1 MDQQRVGFLSD
12 FVWSHLLTGYFLFE
26 IETQDLF
33 LMRCNYNNS
42 IIPRQAASSCFC
54 SSGLGNS
61 RINSIAWVFSTNERK
76 CCVFVRVSVCVC
88 VCACQY
94 HLRETIADINVPFWY
109 VIFRKGGLIFSWSSL
124 LLNLHLQTFCEL
136 RYNLHKWLSG
146 SFALSSSLVS
156 TSSWG
161 KYLFL

>member
-109 VIFRKGGLIFSWSSL
+109 VIFRKGGFLLIKPTFKPAFTDFL
-124 LLNLHLQTFCEL
+124 LAEIQPTQMAIWIICFKL
-136 RYNLHKWLSG
+136 
-146 SFALSSSLVS
+146 
-156 TSSWG
+156 
-161 KYLFL
+161 